1 MIENSN
7 EKLILDALAPK
18 ILRDYIDLAD
28 ASNLILIKKLKK
40 RTLEEMEIHIENV
53 RKNGADIVGYSE
65 LKNMLNDVEDEH
77 VYILSGSDKKFGFD
91 LYFGED
97 KTKVLGVL
105 IINLRIKSEDELKW
119 ERDKLGIVRP

>member
-53 RKNGADIVGYSE
+53 RKNGADIIGYSE
-65 LKNMLNDVEDEH
+65 LKNMLNDIEDEH
-77 VYILSGSDKKFGFD
+77 VYILSGCDKKFGFD

-105 IINLRIKSEDELKW
+105 IIKLRIKSEDELKW

>member
-53 RKNGADIVGYSE
+53 RRNGGNIIGYSE
-65 LKNMLNDVEDEH
+65 LKDILYDVEDEY
-77 VYILSGSDKKFGFD
+77 VYILSGCDKIFGFD
-91 LYFGED
+91 LYLGED

-105 IINLRIKSEDELKW
+105 IIKLRIKSEDELKW

>member
-53 RKNGADIVGYSE
+53 RRNGGDIIGYSE
-65 LKNMLNDVEDEH
+65 LKDMLYDVGDEY
-77 VYILSGSDKKFGFD
+77 VYILSGCDKIFGFD
-91 LYFGED
+91 LYLSED

-105 IINLRIKSEDELKW
+105 IIKLRIKSEDELKW

>member
-53 RKNGADIVGYSE
+53 RKNGGDIIGYSE
-65 LKNMLNDVEDEH
+65 LKDMLYDVEGE
-77 VYILSGSDKKFGFD
+77 YIYIRWL
-91 LYFGED
+91 
-97 KTKVLGVL
+97 
-105 IINLRIKSEDELKW
+105 
-119 ERDKLGIVRP
+119 